1 MTKKIELFESFV
13 EKQISS
19 SALSVGQLAQRF
31 GMSYRRMHELR
42 EKGTY
47 IDESG
52 FLYRRTGV
60 YIPVAY
66 TKKSTIRRHS
76 TATLLRDFVRR
87 WPFTM
92 SALGKLSGV
101 KHRSTFKA
109 IVDREGAL
117 IVDNTGEIITRKRQR
132 VERE

>member
-1 MTKKIELFESFV
+1 MTKKIELFESFM

-19 SALSVGQLAQRF
+19 SALTVGQLAQRF

-52 FLYRRTGV
+52 CLYRRTGV
-60 YIPVAY
+60 YIRIKSPS
-66 TKKSTIRRHS
+66 KKHICRGS
-76 TATLLRDFVRR
+76 TATLLRDFVRGL
-87 WPFTM
+87 PITV

-109 IVDREGAL
+109 IVDQEGAL
-117 IVDNTGEIITRKRQR
+117 IVGNTGEIITRKKQS
-132 VERE
+132 VKRE